1 MRLEVQVFPDP
12 PIQDTVNK
20 ENNMKIFK
28 ITLISLLVI
37 YIGLVI
43 LFESWLGYSQPT
55 NANSLVITTFDN
67 MEAKDRVL
75 SAINNLGKLSVS
87 ANHLPRAWY
96 RQALSN
102 PNVEALYKGN
112 KNSYLAVSIEGEEH
126 DRLMKEHAHPLTF
139 RILTGFPPRYFLR
152 LDIRD

>member
-1 MRLEVQVFPDP
+1 
-12 PIQDTVNK
+12 
-20 ENNMKIFK
+20 MKILK
-28 ITLISLLVI
+28 ILSISLVVI

-55 NANSLVITTFDN
+55 NVNSLLITTFDDQ
-67 MEAKDRVL
+67 EAKDRVL
-75 SAINNLGKLSVS
+75 SAVNNNEKLYVS
-87 ANHLPRAWY
+87 ANHWPRAWY

-102 PNVEALYKGN
+102 PNVEVTYKGE
-112 KNSYLAVSIEGEEH
+112 KNSYLAIPIEGKEH

-152 LDIRD
+152 LDLQD